1 MPRACR
7 RAQASAPR
15 PRSIASPCV
24 MVCTVDG
31 ASGLCLGC
39 FRTLQEIA
47 TWSRMTD
54 EARAAVM
61 ADLSSRK
68 GRIDPRL
75 LGE

>member
-1 MPRACR
+1 MSATP
-7 RAQASAPR
+7 ASPP

-39 FRTLQEIA
+39 LRTLQEIA

-54 EARAAVM
+54 EGRAAVM
-61 ADLSSRK
+61 AELPGRK
-68 GRIDPRL
+68 SRIDPRL

>member
-1 MPRACR
+1 MTPDFPAYRAVL
-7 RAQASAPR
+7 
-15 PRSIASPCV
+15 SPCIG
-24 MVCTVDG
+24 VCTLG
-31 ASGLCLGC
+31 QAGFCLGC

-61 ADLSSRK
+61 TDLPGRK

>member
-1 MPRACR
+1 MSATP
-7 RAQASAPR
+7 ASPP
-15 PRSIASPCV
+15 PRSIASPGV

-39 FRTLQEIA
+39 LRTLQEIA

-54 EARAAVM
+54 EGRAAVM
-61 ADLSSRK
+61 ADLPGRK
-68 GRIDPRL
+68 SRIDPKL

>member
-1 MPRACR
+1 MPPADPLAPSPPPRA
-7 RAQASAPR
+7 
-15 PRSIASPCV
+15 IASPCV

-39 FRTLQEIA
+39 LRTLPEIA

-54 EARAAVM
+54 AARAAVM
-61 ADLSSRK
+61 DELDGRK
-68 GRIDPRL
+68 ARIDPKL

>member
-1 MPRACR
+1 MSDASPPSPPRA
-7 RAQASAPR
+7 
-15 PRSIASPCV
+15 IASPCV

-39 FRTLQEIA
+39 LRTLQEIA

-54 EARAAVM
+54 QGRADVM
-61 ADLSSRK
+61 ADLPGRK
-68 GRIDPRL
+68 SRIDPKL